1 MCMVVLYV
9 ILFSIVCL
17 VWVTA
22 ALIITVTLTGIQI
35 FHLNNRLGVT
45 IRMHFRYVHIL
56 NS

>member
-1 MCMVVLYV
+1 MVVLYV
-9 ILFSIVCL
+9 ILFIIVCL